1 VTPETK
7 EHLDKAREYLTKAR
21 GLLDVL
27 HYNDEAGRAAY
38 LAALHAANA
47 LISER
52 TGKIATSHGGVN
64 SQFNLLTRGEPR
76 LDPELRRFLPQ
87 AYNLKAV
94 ADYETGPGAVVPLE
108 RGRGGNSDRHQV
120 RGMCGEPHSRER
132 SQHAARIGQVEAL
145 TSFT

>member
-7 EHLDKAREYLTKAR
+7 EHLDKARQYLTKAR

-38 LAALHAANA
+38 LAAFHAAQA

-52 TGKIATSHGGVN
+52 TGKIANSHGGVN
-64 SQFNLLTRGEPR
+64 SQFNLLTRDEPR

-94 ADYETGPGAVVPLE
+94 ADYETGPGSVVPLE
-108 RGRGGNSDRHQV
+108 R
-120 RGMCGEPHSRER
+120 
-132 SQHAARIGQVEAL
+132 VEAAIATATRFVACVASRISTNGHTPPPPE
-145 TSFT
+145 TSKP